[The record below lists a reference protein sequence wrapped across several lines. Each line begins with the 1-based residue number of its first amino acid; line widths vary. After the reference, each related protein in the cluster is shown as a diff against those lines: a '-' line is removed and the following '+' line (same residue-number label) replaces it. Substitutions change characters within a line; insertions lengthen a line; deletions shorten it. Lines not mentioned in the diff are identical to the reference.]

1 MTLRHALP
9 ADSAAI
15 ETLIAASARG
25 LGPGFYST
33 AQIEA
38 ALGSAF
44 GVDSQLIADQTY
56 YLALHGEV
64 VAGCGGWSFRATL
77 FGSDRERERNARRL
91 DPATEAARI
100 RAFFVHPDA
109 ARQGVGSLILQRCED
124 DARRMGF
131 QRLALMSTLPGLAFY
146 RHHGFVPGERV
157 THRLP
162 GEIPIEFVPMEK
174 PLRTDPIP
182 Q

>member
-1 MTLRHALP
+1 MRIQLRHALP
-9 ADSAAI
+9 ADRDALES
-15 ETLIAASARG
+15 LIAASARG

-64 VAGCGGWSFRATL
+64 MVGCGGWSFRATL

-100 RAFFVHPDA
+100 RAFFVLPHA
-109 ARQGVGSLILQRCED
+109 ARQGIGSLILQRCED
-124 DARRMGF
+124 DARHMGF

-146 RHHGFVPGERV
+146 QGHGYLPAERV
-157 THRLP
+157 AHLLP

-174 PLRTDPIP
+174 RLDR
-182 Q
+182 